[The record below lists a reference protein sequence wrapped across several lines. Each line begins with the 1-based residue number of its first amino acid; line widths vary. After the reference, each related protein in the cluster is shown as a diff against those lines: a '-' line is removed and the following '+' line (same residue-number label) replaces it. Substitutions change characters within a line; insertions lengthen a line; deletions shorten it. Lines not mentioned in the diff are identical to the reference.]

1 MARTLGTTTIQPL
14 RRIVLRGATT
24 AVAIDM
30 VLFVATVVMQHF
42 SASQFLATR
51 RAWVSF
57 HEPALVITTALLP
70 GLPSALGSLPL
81 VSIAGFMVLAL
92 VQMALMG
99 GVLGLVYALVR
110 RSLSAR

>member
-1 MARTLGTTTIQPL
+1 MARTLGPTTIQPL
-14 RRIVLRGATT
+14 RGSVLRGAAT
-24 AVAIDM
+24 AVAVDM
-30 VLFVATVVMQHF
+30 FLFVATVVMQHY
-42 SASQFLATR
+42 SASQFLAAR

-70 GLPSALGSLPL
+70 GLTSAHGSLPL
-81 VSIAGFMVLAL
+81 VSTAGFMVLAL

-110 RSLSAR
+110 RGLSAR